1 MDIWLAFMVGIIIG
15 MMSYYFRNK
24 SDICGNLRIDRSQ
37 KDEPPY
43 LFLELKKQVDDICG
57 KKYVVFKVRD
67 ENFDT
72 HK

>member
-1 MDIWLAFMVGIIIG
+1 MDIWLAFIAGIIIG
-15 MMSYYFRNK
+15 LFVGYLKGK

-37 KDEPPY
+37 KDESPY
-43 LFLELKKQVDDICG
+43 LFLELSKEVNDICG
-57 KKYVVFKVRD
+57 KKYVVFKVRN

>member
-1 MDIWLAFMVGIIIG
+1 MDIWLSFIAGVIIG
-15 MMSYYFRNK
+15 LFIFYMRNK

-37 KDEPPY
+37 KDEQPY
-43 LFLELKKQVDDICG
+43 LFLELSKEVNDICD

>member
-1 MDIWLAFMVGIIIG
+1 MDIWLAFIVGAVIG
-15 MMSYYFRNK
+15 LFAGYLKGK
-24 SDICGNLRIDRSQ
+24 SNICGNLRINRS
-37 KDEPPY
+37 DEEPY
-43 LFLELKKQVDDICG
+43 LFLELSKEVEDICD

>member
-1 MDIWLAFMVGIIIG
+1 MDIWISFMAGIIIG
-15 MMSYYFRNK
+15 ITAHYFRNK

-37 KDEPPY
+37 KDEQPY
-43 LFLELKKQVDDICG
+43 LFLELKKQVNDICG

-67 ENFDT
+67 KNFDT